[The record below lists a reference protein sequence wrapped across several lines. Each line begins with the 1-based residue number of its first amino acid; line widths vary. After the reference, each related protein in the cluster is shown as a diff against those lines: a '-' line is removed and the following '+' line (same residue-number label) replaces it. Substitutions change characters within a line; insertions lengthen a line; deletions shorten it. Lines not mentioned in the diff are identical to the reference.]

1 MAQFPN
7 AAKSVHQLYEAL
19 ENRSY
24 ASYKSRLKAC
34 ERIQSRARA
43 WNTALISLAAATT
56 VASVGLLVDDKMYG
70 DSGETFLAAC
80 AILALAVSLV
90 VSALDYPG
98 RAVKMETNYKEIQA
112 LALRVEAGRSP
123 DASPTIN
130 EYNQLDVEYVDMLTH
145 SENHSTADYHATR
158 REWKQRLTLPR
169 VLSLAL
175 TFLPYLTLVLPAWLL
190 WQFGDWVISGA
201 R

>member
-1 MAQFPN
+1 MAQLPN
-7 AAKSVHQLYEAL
+7 AAKNVHQLYEAL
-19 ENRSY
+19 EDRSY
-24 ASYKSRLKAC
+24 TSYKSRLKAC
-34 ERIQSRARA
+34 ERIQSRGRA

-56 VASVGLLVDDKMYG
+56 VASVGLLVDDTMYG
-70 DSGETFLAAC
+70 KSGGTFLAAC

-98 RAVKMETNYKEIQA
+98 RAVKMEANYKEIQA
-112 LALRVEAGRSP
+112 LSFRVEAGRSP
-123 DASPTIN
+123 DATPTID
-130 EYNQLDVEYVDMLTH
+130 EYNKLDASYVDMLTH

-158 REWKQRLTLPR
+158 DKRKDRVSLPR
-169 VLSLAL
+169 ALSFAL
-175 TFLPYLTLVLPAWLL
+175 TFLPYLTLVLPGWLL